1 MDPFN
6 IESNSNTEIIDDKV
20 ITIKVEK
27 RGRKTNTYIYD
38 WEIPEDKLKEH
49 LKTFKK
55 TLGCNGSL
63 KKTKSE
69 SLYLH
74 LQGDHSDFVSDYLQK
89 HDIKKNNINYIC

>member
-6 IESNSNTEIIDDKV
+6 IEANSNTEIIDDKV
-20 ITIKVEK
+20 ITIKIEK

-38 WEIPEDKLKEH
+38 WDLTEEFLKDH
-49 LKTFKK
+49 LKIFKK

-63 KKTKSE
+63 KKTESE

-74 LQGDHSDFVSDYLQK
+74 LQGDHSDFISDYLQK
-89 HDIKKNNINYIC
+89 HDIKENNINYIC